1 MNKIKN
7 AFRVI
12 IAVGVIIL
20 FTGLY
25 YLIIKAGI
33 PYQDATFEMQIL
45 YAKNMYIGD
54 SLTTIGFIT
63 IVLGIVGR
71 ITTGIIEKKK
81 EN

>member
-1 MNKIKN
+1 MNKRKN

>member
-81 EN
+81 GN